1 MYGDELDGPY
11 EEVIGRLVRVE
22 SMGRV
27 EDPSWPMCWY
37 LLYEDTEGLLYYAV
51 GYEAEPEGGWER
63 YREVWTE
70 LYEFGRTRSE
80 IVEKIRCDFDPDFE
94 IPPILEEPVPE
105 VEDQHTVTG
114 YDA

>member
-11 EEVIGRLVRVE
+11 EEVIGRLVRVD
-22 SMGRV
+22 SLGRE
-27 EDPSWPMCWY
+27 EDPSWPMCWE